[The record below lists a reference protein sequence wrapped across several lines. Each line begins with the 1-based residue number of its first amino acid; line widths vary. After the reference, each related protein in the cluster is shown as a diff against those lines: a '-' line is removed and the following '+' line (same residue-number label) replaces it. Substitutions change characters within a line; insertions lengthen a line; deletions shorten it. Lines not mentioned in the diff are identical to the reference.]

1 MLYFNHFELSSLV
14 VTLSVAA
21 SASSLSAARGRRRAF
36 GGGSGN
42 SFDAYKRA
50 IGLVVTN
57 LEDAHIT
64 LGGKRAEN
72 FGILSQSTLVSQL
85 TEHYKAA
92 ALGEVYNILGSAK
105 FLGNPVGLL
114 NNLSTGLSE
123 FYHAPGAGYEAT
135 TLIWSN
141 SSVFKHCS
149 VLVCIFIFFP
159 YSFWPFP
166 HHTHSRISYR
176 LGADEFGAGVMR
188 GSQRTTHGLFNTL
201 SGITGSAAHGLA
213 SITADREFQRA
224 RADFQST
231 DRPKTAYAIIQMH

>member
-1 MLYFNHFELSSLV
+1 MLYFKHFELSSLV

-123 FYHAPGAGYEAT
+123 FYHAPGAGYEAAFV
-135 TLIWSN
+135 LVLAYLFQH
-141 SSVFKHCS
+141 SSV
-149 VLVCIFIFFP
+149 LIYIFLFSRTFQIYIF
-159 YSFWPFP
+159 
-166 HHTHSRISYR
+166 HHFHAHISYR